1 MSLRMLLL
9 PEAADGTATCLEL
22 DAAGQVRAR
31 SRPTAQHPLP
41 APAAGVRELLAV
53 PATATRIALLPQP
66 AHSQA
71 QARAAALRLFADD
84 MALDGTALDGRVD
97 SMSDR
102 ISHPTSDDAFHGAAL
117 DRAPDT
123 ASAAGKATDPADA
136 DAGRRAALHVAVSEP
151 LPDGSRIAVA
161 TAVGCMRRWLA
172 HAAALGMQ
180 EAQAVVPDALL
191 LPPPDGTTADDASAD
206 GAGWQVA
213 LHDGRWLVRDPDGL
227 AFSAEPALAARL
239 LPAAAPPPLS
249 DPDRVQ
255 DLLAR
260 GALRAVVDLR
270 QDRFALAAGSRG
282 RRARRRL
289 AVAAAALLVSPLLLL
304 VAGGLRDQLAARDL
318 QARAAARVEAAL
330 PGSTSLPATAPA
342 EARTAA
348 ALAALHA
355 GERTA
360 ADLGALAAA
369 VVAGADSTLESL
381 HYDAGQWR
389 IEISHPASAPPQAL
403 LDALAAAGMPA
414 DVLETRPRGAGFGST
429 LVPARAG
436 GSAP

>member
-1 MSLRMLLL
+1 MSLRLLLL

-84 MALDGTALDGRVD
+84 IALDGTVDGMFD
-97 SMSDR
+97 GTL
-102 ISHPTSDDAFHGAAL
+102 HTTSDGAFHGAAP
-117 DRAPDT
+117 DRTPDAAT
-123 ASAAGKATDPADA
+123 ATGKATDPADA
-136 DAGRRAALHVAVSEP
+136 DAGERAALHVAVSEP

-172 HAAALGMQ
+172 HAATLGMQ

-191 LPPPDGTTADDASAD
+191 LPPPDGTTADEAPAD
-206 GAGWQVA
+206 GAGWQVV
-213 LHDGRWLVRDPDGL
+213 LHDGRWLVRGPDGL

-255 DLLAR
+255 ALLAR
-260 GALRAVVDLR
+260 GALRPVVDLR
-270 QDRFALAAGSRG
+270 QDRFALAAGSGGRG
-282 RRARRRL
+282 ARRRL

-330 PGSTSLPATAPA
+330 PGSASLPATAPA

-381 HYDAGQWR
+381 HYDVGQWR

-414 DVLETRPRGAGFGST
+414 HVLETRPRGAGFGST